1 MGVAPEIRT
10 RRWKRVE
17 YERMI
22 ECGIFRP
29 DEHLELLGGL
39 LVVREPQSEPHVIA
53 LQKSQA
59 ALQRAFGIG
68 WNIRPA
74 APVAL
79 DEDSA
84 PEPDLAVVPG
94 EPDDYLPA
102 HPSRPV
108 LVVEISLTSLAFDRE
123 HKSSLYAR
131 AGVADYWIVNLVDR
145 VVEVRRRP
153 APADG
158 SPYGFSYED
167 LIVLGPGDVI
177 TPVAA
182 SAAVIPVVDL
192 LPRDPTRSPRRSA

>member
-1 MGVAPEIRT
+1 MSVEIRT

-22 ECGIFRP
+22 ECGIFQP
-29 DEHLELLGGL
+29 EEHLELLDGL
-39 LVVREPQSEPHVIA
+39 LVLGEPQSEPHVIA
-53 LQKSQA
+53 LQKSHA
-59 ALQRAFGIG
+59 ALQWAFGVG
-68 WNIRPA
+68 WNVRQA

-79 DEDSA
+79 DDDSA

-94 EPDDYLPA
+94 DPDDYLPG

-131 AGVADYWIVNLVDR
+131 AGIADYWIVNLVDR

-158 SPYGFSYED
+158 SPYDFTYED
-167 LIVLGPGDVI
+167 LIVVGPGDAI
-177 TPVAA
+177 TSIAA
-182 SAAVIPVVDL
+182 PDAAIPVVDL
-192 LPRDPTRSPRRSA
+192 LPRA